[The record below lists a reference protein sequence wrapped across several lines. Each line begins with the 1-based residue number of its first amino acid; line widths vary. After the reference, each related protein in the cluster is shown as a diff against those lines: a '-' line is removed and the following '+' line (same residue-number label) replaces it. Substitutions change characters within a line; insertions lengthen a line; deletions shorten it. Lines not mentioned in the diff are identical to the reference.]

1 MLGLR
6 VRGRGGRDQPA
17 TVAAPKSAFLWGSTP
32 FLCARAKKR
41 GGTGSRSRR
50 LLPRET
56 AHTHNPPTSAKA
68 PPPSRAKMSPVYRGS
83 SAHADGGAAGVKKR
97 FSLAARHRFFW
108 QDKRNGVEGQQGP
121 TTPTQRIGAPAPSQ
135 RQGSLAIGPVRAH
148 QGSSG
153 SSSVTDTSKATLS
166 TWMPSITFM

>member
-6 VRGRGGRDQPA
+6 VRGRGGRDQTA
-17 TVAAPKSAFLWGSTP
+17 TVAAPISAFLWGSTP
-32 FLCARAKKR
+32 FLCARAKKW
-41 GGTGSRSRR
+41 GGMGSRGHNT
-50 LLPRET
+50 LPNKT
-56 AHTHNPPTSAKA
+56 AHTYQPPTSTK
-68 PPPSRAKMSPVYRGS
+68 PSPKSGEKRPVYRGS

-108 QDKRNGVEGQQGP
+108 QDKRNGVESRQGP
-121 TTPTQRIGAPAPSQ
+121 TTPAQRIGAPAPSQ
-135 RQGSLAIGPVRAH
+135 RQGGLAIGPVRAH